1 MLVMSAGDDVDSKAV
16 ESLSMAG
23 SGGGGGVGEEILGI
37 ADRVSGVE
45 VILSVLSVG
54 NQESMRLKLNDVA
67 ELMLVWLV
75 CRVVDSGDTY
85 LLDPNI
91 Y

>member
-16 ESLSMAG
+16 GSLSMAG

-45 VILSVLSVG
+45 VILSVFSVG
-54 NQESMRLKLNDVA
+54 KHETQIK
-67 ELMLVWLV
+67 
-75 CRVVDSGDTY
+75 
-85 LLDPNI
+85 
-91 Y
+91 